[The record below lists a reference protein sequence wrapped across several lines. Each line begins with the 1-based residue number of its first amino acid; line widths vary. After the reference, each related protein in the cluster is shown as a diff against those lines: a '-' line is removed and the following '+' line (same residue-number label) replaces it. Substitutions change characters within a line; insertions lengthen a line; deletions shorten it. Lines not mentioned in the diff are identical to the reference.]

1 MEVRKNE
8 QVISVLDFFHKR
20 HKLFAQSILKKIDQI
35 VDNPYH
41 FKPLRNKLKNYRRA
55 HIGHYVIIYRIED
68 NCIYFEAIVH
78 HDKAY

>member
-8 QVISVLDFFHKR
+8 QVINVLDFFNKR

-55 HIGHYVIIYRIED
+55 HIGHYVIIYRIEN

-78 HDKAY
+78 HDNAY